1 MWESIVLFFKNIFRF
16 GGGKQVSQEA
26 MEKRIDEFQE
36 QYGVDESELGEVF
49 KNKDKSKWRNEKG
62 TSTDDLPIELDPKPT
77 IDQPDEPDDTTFDDS
92 SFDDGKEK

>member
-16 GGGKQVSQEA
+16 GGGKHVSREE
-26 MEKRIDEFQE
+26 MEETIDKFQD

-62 TSTDDLPIELDPKPT
+62 TPPEDAESYMRMH
-77 IDQPDEPDDTTFDDS
+77 
-92 SFDDGKEK
+92 